1 MCEAFDPVDIGRS
14 RSLDSATGDEG
25 FAPEIGYDREPVS
38 KNVIVVGGGLA
49 GLATAIYLARGGRTV
64 TIFERRRYLGGRAV
78 THLRH
83 GYRFNLGPHAF
94 YRGGPGWEVMRELGI
109 PIRGGSPDGSGV
121 ALLDRSS
128 FRFPGNLRGIV
139 ATGLLSPKAK
149 LEAMWL
155 MMRIRRIDP
164 SPFASMTVREWLDGN
179 VSDLKLRQLVQA
191 LFRLATYSDRPD
203 VQRASSALA
212 QLRLGM
218 RKVVYLDEG
227 WQKIVDA
234 MHSAAVAAGVNF
246 VTSSRVVA
254 VHHDNRVRSIE
265 IGGLEIESGRDTVSV
280 VLPDLNEPEKGAPIP
295 ADTVVLAVDPESA
308 RELVPDLALPA
319 TEPVTITCLDLA
331 LSRLPVPQ
339 PRFAL
344 GIDQP
349 YYFSVHSAWAQLTP
363 KGGALIHIAKYGR
376 GTEQEL
382 EALADRLQPGWREVL
397 VHRRFLPSMTVSNAL
412 TKVAGN
418 GSEPRAA
425 VATRVGGLYVAGDWV
440 GDRGILADAALSSAR
455 EAARAIL
462 ASE

>member
-1 MCEAFDPVDIGRS
+1 MS
-14 RSLDSATGDEG
+14 R
-25 FAPEIGYDREPVS
+25 
-38 KNVIVVGGGLA
+38 NVIVVGGGLS

-121 ALLDRSS
+121 ALLENTQY
-128 FRFPGNLRGIV
+128 RFPGNFLGVIT
-139 ATGLLSPKAK
+139 TGLFGLKAR
-149 LEAMWL
+149 LEAAL
-155 MMRIRRIDP
+155 LFLRIRRIDP
-164 SPFASMTVREWLDGN
+164 APFSGMTVRQWIDAN
-179 VSDLKLRQLVQA
+179 VSDSRLRQVVEA

-203 VQRASSALA
+203 RQRASAALA

-218 RKVVYLDEG
+218 RRVVYVDEG

-254 VHHDNRVRSIE
+254 VNHDARVRSIE
-265 IGGLEIESGRDTVSV
+265 IGGLEIESSRDTMSV

-295 ADTVVLAVDPESA
+295 ADTVVLAIDPVA
-308 RELVPDLALPA
+308 VRELVPEVDWPA
-319 TEPVTITCLDLA
+319 TDPVTITCLDLA
-331 LSRLPVPQ
+331 LSALPRPQ

-344 GIDQP
+344 GIDRP
-349 YYFSVHSAWAQLTP
+349 YYFSVHSAWSQLTP
-363 KGGALIHIAKYGR
+363 KGGALLHVAKYGK
-376 GTEQEL
+376 GSEQEL
-382 EALADRLQPGWREVL
+382 EAIVDELQPGWRDVL

-412 TKVAGN
+412 TEVAGN
-418 GSEPRAA
+418 GAAARATP
-425 VATRVGGLYVAGDWV
+425 ATPIEGLYVVGDWV
-440 GDRGILADAALSSAR
+440 GERGILSDAALASAR
-455 EAARAIL
+455 DAAKAIL
-462 ASE
+462 AAG